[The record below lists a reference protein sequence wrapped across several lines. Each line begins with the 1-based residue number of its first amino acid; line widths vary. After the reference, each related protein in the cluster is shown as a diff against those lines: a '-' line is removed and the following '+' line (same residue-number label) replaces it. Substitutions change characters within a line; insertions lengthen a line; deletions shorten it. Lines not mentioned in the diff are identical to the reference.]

1 MMANVLD
8 VLRVRNRPSSRQ
20 WNAFYQWNAYILQK
34 MVWMTRAVSG
44 LVPISRRLIF
54 QWPQALSFLVQ
65 VQQEAR
71 KTVPINSR
79 RGDFKKELVLL
90 FFCRGT
96 DFQCMHFFVV
106 ADCVAALVVLA
117 ESL

>member
-1 MMANVLD
+1 M
-8 VLRVRNRPSSRQ
+8 
-20 WNAFYQWNAYILQK
+20 
-34 MVWMTRAVSG
+34 
-44 LVPISRRLIF
+44 
-54 QWPQALSFLVQ
+54 
-65 VQQEAR
+65 QQEAR